1 MIEYIYKS
9 SLVLFLFFVFY
20 KVFLENEKMHMFN
33 RFYLLFA
40 LLLSINIP
48 FLSIKTE
55 TEIPFQILRIK
66 ASETNSINQNLPTLN
81 NYNWKTILVTLS
93 IIMTIL
99 FVIRFI
105 KNLTSLYKRI
115 KVNQSIIYKNSKII
129 LLDDVV
135 IPYSFF
141 NHIFINKKEFQS
153 NTIQEE
159 ILSHELVH
167 VHQKHSLDIIFIEL
181 LKALFWFNPIIY
193 AYKKAIQLNHEFLA
207 DEHVINKH
215 KNISFYQTLL
225 LENQAITTSN
235 LASNLNY
242 LTTKKRIIMMTK
254 ITSEKNIFLRKTLV
268 LPVLLLS
275 FTISC
280 VKDNNS
286 SKVKESRKL
295 EVVASTHENITKPDF
310 KNDAGNFSKYI
321 LSNYQLTEFDKKNKN
336 LEVRFLV
343 NKDGTL
349 SNLKALNTENSLK
362 EREILEVLKKSPK
375 WVPAKLDGEV
385 INFQMRVVL
394 L

>member
-48 FLSIKTE
+48 FLNIKTE

-99 FVIRFI
+99 FIIRFI

-115 KVNQSIIYKNSKII
+115 KVNQSIIYKNTKII

-153 NTIQEE
+153 NKIQEE

-254 ITSEKNIFLRKTLV
+254 TTSEKNIFLRKTLV

-295 EVVASTHENITKPDF
+295 EVIASTHENITKPDF

-343 NKDGTL
+343 NKDGSL
-349 SNLKALNTENSLK
+349 SNLKALNTENNLK

-375 WVPAKLDGEV
+375 WAPAKLDGEK
-385 INFQMRVVL
+385 INFQMRVIL

>member
-20 KVFLENEKMHMFN
+20 KVFLENEKMHLFN

-48 FLSIKTE
+48 FLNIKTE

-81 NYNWKTILVTLS
+81 NYNWKTILATLS

-99 FVIRFI
+99 FIIRFI
-105 KNLTSLYKRI
+105 KNLSSLYKRI
-115 KVNQSIIYKNSKII
+115 KVNQSIIYKNTKII

-135 IPYSFF
+135 NPYSFF

-153 NTIQEE
+153 NKIQEE

-167 VHQKHSLDIIFIEL
+167 VHQKHSIDIIFIEL

-215 KNISFYQTLL
+215 KNISFYQKLL

-254 ITSEKNIFLRKTLV
+254 TTSEKNIFLRKTLV

-286 SKVKESRKL
+286 SKAKESHKL
-295 EVVASTHENITKPDF
+295 EVVASTNENITKPDF

-321 LSNYQLTEFDKKNKN
+321 LSNYQLTEFDKKNKK

-343 NKDGTL
+343 NKDGSL
-349 SNLKALNTENSLK
+349 SNLKALNTENNLK

>member
-48 FLSIKTE
+48 FLNIKTE

-99 FVIRFI
+99 FIIRFI

-115 KVNQSIIYKNSKII
+115 KVNQSIIYKNTKII

-153 NTIQEE
+153 NKIQEE

-254 ITSEKNIFLRKTLV
+254 TTSEKNIFLRKTLI

-286 SKVKESRKL
+286 SKVKESLKL
-295 EVVASTHENITKPDF
+295 EVVASTNENITKPDF

-343 NKDGTL
+343 NKDGSL
-349 SNLKALNTENSLK
+349 SNLKALNTENNLK

-375 WVPAKLDGEV
+375 WAPAKLDGEV

>member
-9 SLVLFLFFVFY
+9 SLVLFLFYVFY

-48 FLSIKTE
+48 FLNIKTE

-66 ASETNSINQNLPTLN
+66 ASETNSINQNLPILN

-99 FVIRFI
+99 FIIRFI

-115 KVNQSIIYKNSKII
+115 KVNQSIIYKNTKII

-153 NTIQEE
+153 NKIQEE

-225 LENQAITTSN
+225 LENQTITTSN

-286 SKVKESRKL
+286 SKVKESLKL
-295 EVVASTHENITKPDF
+295 EVVASTNENITKPDF

-321 LSNYQLTEFDKKNKN
+321 LSNYQLTEFDKKNKK

-343 NKDGTL
+343 NKDGSL
-349 SNLKALNTENSLK
+349 SNLKALNTENNLK

-375 WVPAKLDGEV
+375 WAPAKLDGEK
-385 INFQMRVVL
+385 INFQMSVIL

>member
-48 FLSIKTE
+48 FLNIKTE

-99 FVIRFI
+99 FIIRFI

-115 KVNQSIIYKNSKII
+115 KVNQSIIYKNTKII

-153 NTIQEE
+153 NKIQEE

-254 ITSEKNIFLRKTLV
+254 TTSEKNIFLRKTLI

-286 SKVKESRKL
+286 SKVKESLKL

-343 NKDGTL
+343 NKDGSL
-349 SNLKALNTENSLK
+349 SNLKALNTENNLK

-375 WVPAKLDGEV
+375 WAPAKLDGEK
-385 INFQMRVVL
+385 INFQMRVIL

>member
-48 FLSIKTE
+48 FLNIKTE

-99 FVIRFI
+99 FIIRFI

-115 KVNQSIIYKNSKII
+115 KVNQSIIYKNTKII
-129 LLDDVV
+129 LLDEVV

-153 NTIQEE
+153 NKIQEE

-254 ITSEKNIFLRKTLV
+254 TTSEKNIFLRKTLI

-286 SKVKESRKL
+286 SKVKESLKL
-295 EVVASTHENITKPDF
+295 EVVASTNENITKPDF

-343 NKDGTL
+343 NKDGSL
-349 SNLKALNTENSLK
+349 SNLKALNTENNLK

-375 WVPAKLDGEV
+375 WAPAKLDGEK
-385 INFQMRVVL
+385 INFQMRVIL

>member
-9 SLVLFLFFVFY
+9 SLVLFLFYVFY

-48 FLSIKTE
+48 FLNIKTE

-66 ASETNSINQNLPTLN
+66 ASETNSINQNLPILN

-99 FVIRFI
+99 FIIRFI

-115 KVNQSIIYKNSKII
+115 KVNQSIIYKNTKII

-153 NTIQEE
+153 NKIQEE

-295 EVVASTHENITKPDF
+295 EVIASTHENITKPDF

-343 NKDGTL
+343 NKDGSL
-349 SNLKALNTENSLK
+349 SNLKALNTENNLK

-375 WVPAKLDGEV
+375 WAPAKLDGEK
-385 INFQMRVVL
+385 INFQMRVIL

>member
-1 MIEYIYKS
+1 M
-9 SLVLFLFFVFY
+9 
-20 KVFLENEKMHMFN
+20 
-33 RFYLLFA
+33 
-40 LLLSINIP
+40 
-48 FLSIKTE
+48 
-55 TEIPFQILRIK
+55 
-66 ASETNSINQNLPTLN
+66 
-81 NYNWKTILVTLS
+81 
-93 IIMTIL
+93 
-99 FVIRFI
+99 
-105 KNLTSLYKRI
+105 
-115 KVNQSIIYKNSKII
+115 
-129 LLDDVV
+129 LDDVV

-153 NTIQEE
+153 NKIQEE

-254 ITSEKNIFLRKTLV
+254 TTSEKNIFLRKTLI

-286 SKVKESRKL
+286 SKVKESLKL
-295 EVVASTHENITKPDF
+295 EVVASTNENITKPDF

-343 NKDGTL
+343 NKDGSL
-349 SNLKALNTENSLK
+349 SNLKALNTENNLK

-375 WVPAKLDGEV
+375 WAPAKLDGEK
-385 INFQMRVVL
+385 INFQMRVIL

>member
-1 MIEYIYKS
+1 
-9 SLVLFLFFVFY
+9 VFY

>member
-20 KVFLENEKMHMFN
+20 KVFLENEKMHLFN

-48 FLSIKTE
+48 FLNIKTE

-81 NYNWKTILVTLS
+81 NYNWKTILATLS

-99 FVIRFI
+99 FIIRFI
-105 KNLTSLYKRI
+105 KNLSSLYKRI
-115 KVNQSIIYKNSKII
+115 KVNQSIIYKKTKII

-153 NTIQEE
+153 NKIQEE

-167 VHQKHSLDIIFIEL
+167 VHQKHSIDIIFIEL

-215 KNISFYQTLL
+215 KNISFYQKLL

-254 ITSEKNIFLRKTLV
+254 TTSEKNIFLRKTLI

-286 SKVKESRKL
+286 SKAKESRKL
-295 EVVASTHENITKPDF
+295 EVVASTNENITKPDF

-321 LSNYQLTEFDKKNKN
+321 LSNYQLTEFDKKNKK

-343 NKDGTL
+343 NKDGSL
-349 SNLKALNTENSLK
+349 SNLKALNTENNLK

>member
-9 SLVLFLFFVFY
+9 SLVLFLFYVFY

-48 FLSIKTE
+48 FLNIKTE

-99 FVIRFI
+99 FIIRFI

-115 KVNQSIIYKNSKII
+115 KVNQSIIYKNTKII

-153 NTIQEE
+153 NKIQEE

-254 ITSEKNIFLRKTLV
+254 TTSEKNIFLRKTLI

-321 LSNYQLTEFDKKNKN
+321 LSNYQLTEFDKKNKK

-343 NKDGTL
+343 NKDGSL
-349 SNLKALNTENSLK
+349 SNLKALNTENNLK

-375 WVPAKLDGEV
+375 WAPAKLDGEK
-385 INFQMRVVL
+385 INFQMRVIL

>member
-48 FLSIKTE
+48 FLNIKTE

-66 ASETNSINQNLPTLN
+66 ASEINSINQNLPTIN

-99 FVIRFI
+99 FIIRFI

-115 KVNQSIIYKNSKII
+115 KVNQSIIYKNTKII

-153 NTIQEE
+153 NKIQEE

-167 VHQKHSLDIIFIEL
+167 VNQKHSLDIIFIEL

-286 SKVKESRKL
+286 SKVKESRRL

-321 LSNYQLTEFDKKNKN
+321 LSNYQLTEFDKKNKK

-343 NKDGTL
+343 NKDGSL
-349 SNLKALNTENSLK
+349 SNLKALNTENNLK

-375 WVPAKLDGEV
+375 WAPAKLDGEK
-385 INFQMRVVL
+385 INFQMRVIL

>member
-48 FLSIKTE
+48 FLNIKTE

-99 FVIRFI
+99 FIIRFI

-115 KVNQSIIYKNSKII
+115 KVNQSIIYKNTKII

-135 IPYSFF
+135 IPYSVF

-153 NTIQEE
+153 HKIQEE

-254 ITSEKNIFLRKTLV
+254 TTSEKNIFLRKTLI

-286 SKVKESRKL
+286 SKVKESLKL
-295 EVVASTHENITKPDF
+295 EVVASTNENITKPDF

-343 NKDGTL
+343 NKDGSL
-349 SNLKALNTENSLK
+349 SNLKALNTENNLK

-375 WVPAKLDGEV
+375 WAPAKLDGEK
-385 INFQMRVVL
+385 INFQMRVIL

>member
-9 SLVLFLFFVFY
+9 SLVLFLFYVFY

-48 FLSIKTE
+48 FLNIKTE

-66 ASETNSINQNLPTLN
+66 ASETNSINQNLPILN

-99 FVIRFI
+99 FIIRFI

-115 KVNQSIIYKNSKII
+115 KVNQSIIYKNTKII

-153 NTIQEE
+153 NKIQEE

-225 LENQAITTSN
+225 LENQTITTSN

-295 EVVASTHENITKPDF
+295 EVIASTHENITKPDF

-321 LSNYQLTEFDKKNKN
+321 LSNYQLTEFDKKNKK

-343 NKDGTL
+343 NKDGSL
-349 SNLKALNTENSLK
+349 SNLKALNTENNLK
-362 EREILEVLKKSPK
+362 EREILEVLRKSPK

>member
-9 SLVLFLFFVFY
+9 SLVLFLFYVFY

-48 FLSIKTE
+48 FLKIKTE

-66 ASETNSINQNLPTLN
+66 ASETNRINQNLPTLN

-99 FVIRFI
+99 FIIRFI

-115 KVNQSIIYKNSKII
+115 KINQSIIYKNTKII

-153 NTIQEE
+153 NKIQEE

-225 LENQAITTSN
+225 LENQASATSN

-349 SNLKALNTENSLK
+349 LNLKALNTENSLK

>member
-48 FLSIKTE
+48 FLNIKTE

-99 FVIRFI
+99 FIIRFI

-115 KVNQSIIYKNSKII
+115 KVNQSIIYKNTKII

-153 NTIQEE
+153 NKIQEE

-254 ITSEKNIFLRKTLV
+254 TTSEKNIFLRKTLI

-286 SKVKESRKL
+286 SKVKESLKL
-295 EVVASTHENITKPDF
+295 EVVASTNENITKPDF

-343 NKDGTL
+343 NKDGSL
-349 SNLKALNTENSLK
+349 SNLKALNTENNLK

-375 WVPAKLDGEV
+375 WAPAKLDGEK
-385 INFQMRVVL
+385 INFQMRVIL

>member
-48 FLSIKTE
+48 FLNIKTE

-66 ASETNSINQNLPTLN
+66 ASETNNINQNLPTLN

-99 FVIRFI
+99 FIIRFI

-115 KVNQSIIYKNSKII
+115 KVNQSIIYKNTKII

-153 NTIQEE
+153 NKIQEE

-254 ITSEKNIFLRKTLV
+254 TTSEKNIFLRKTLI

-286 SKVKESRKL
+286 SKVKESLKL
-295 EVVASTHENITKPDF
+295 EVVASTNENITKPDF

-343 NKDGTL
+343 NKDGSL
-349 SNLKALNTENSLK
+349 SNLKALNTENNLK

-375 WVPAKLDGEV
+375 WVPAKLDGEK
-385 INFQMRVVL
+385 INFQMRVIL

>member
-48 FLSIKTE
+48 FLNIKTE

-66 ASETNSINQNLPTLN
+66 ASEINSINQNLPTIN

-99 FVIRFI
+99 FIIRFI

-115 KVNQSIIYKNSKII
+115 KVNQSIIYKNTKII

-153 NTIQEE
+153 NKIQEE

-254 ITSEKNIFLRKTLV
+254 TTSEKNIFLRKTLI

-286 SKVKESRKL
+286 SKVKESLKL
-295 EVVASTHENITKPDF
+295 EVVASTNENITKPDF

-343 NKDGTL
+343 NKDGSL
-349 SNLKALNTENSLK
+349 SNLKALNTENNLK

-375 WVPAKLDGEV
+375 WAPAKLDGEK
-385 INFQMRVVL
+385 INFQMRVIL

>member
-9 SLVLFLFFVFY
+9 SLVLFLFYVFY

-48 FLSIKTE
+48 FLNIKTE

-66 ASETNSINQNLPTLN
+66 ASETNSINQNLPILN

-99 FVIRFI
+99 FIIRFI

-115 KVNQSIIYKNSKII
+115 KVNQSIIYKNTKII

-153 NTIQEE
+153 NKIQEE

-225 LENQAITTSN
+225 LENQTITTSN

-295 EVVASTHENITKPDF
+295 EVIASTHENITKPDF

-321 LSNYQLTEFDKKNKN
+321 LSNYQLTEFDKKNKK

-343 NKDGTL
+343 NKDGSL
-349 SNLKALNTENSLK
+349 SNLKALNTENNLK

-375 WVPAKLDGEV
+375 WAPAKLDGEK
-385 INFQMRVVL
+385 INFQMSVIL

>member
-9 SLVLFLFFVFY
+9 SFALFLFFVFY

-48 FLSIKTE
+48 FLNIKTE

-66 ASETNSINQNLPTLN
+66 VSETNSINQNLPTLN

-99 FVIRFI
+99 FIIRFI
-105 KNLTSLYKRI
+105 KNLNSLHNRI
-115 KVNQSIIYKNSKII
+115 KVNQSILYKNTKII

-153 NTIQEE
+153 NKIQEE

-225 LENQAITTSN
+225 LENKAITTSN

-295 EVVASTHENITKPDF
+295 EIVASTHENITKPDF

-321 LSNYQLTEFDKKNKN
+321 LSNYQLTEFDKKNKK

-343 NKDGTL
+343 NKDGSL
-349 SNLKALNTENSLK
+349 SNLKALNTENNLK
-362 EREILEVLKKSPK
+362 EREILEVLRKSPK
-375 WVPAKLDGEV
+375 WEPAKLDGEV

>member
-48 FLSIKTE
+48 FLNIKTE

-66 ASETNSINQNLPTLN
+66 ASETNSINQNLPILN
-81 NYNWKTILVTLS
+81 NYNWKTILVTLI

-99 FVIRFI
+99 FIIRFI

-115 KVNQSIIYKNSKII
+115 KVNQSIIYKNTKII

-153 NTIQEE
+153 NKIQEE

-225 LENQAITTSN
+225 LENQTITTSN

-310 KNDAGNFSKYI
+310 NNDAGNFSKYI
-321 LSNYQLTEFDKKNKN
+321 LSNYQLTEFDKKNKK

-343 NKDGTL
+343 NKDGSL
-349 SNLKALNTENSLK
+349 SNLKALNTENNLK

-375 WVPAKLDGEV
+375 WAPAKLDGEK
-385 INFQMRVVL
+385 INFQMRVIL